1 MLRLYLCMGDEPE
14 TGGTI
19 APYPSRPFTISGH
32 QVAIIGGKAFC
43 AACKSTGIIA
53 KAGGPRRVKHG
64 ENEVA
69 LDGDILLC
77 KCPRPPRM
85 LATKQSMA
93 RHEDIGGG
101 NGKYANAQDIEPAPC
116 ALFYDEQIQTTGRG
130 ASTGYPYFI
139 DVTDG
144 QQFAGC
150 LDESGRLPRVYTAS
164 ADSYIVYW
172 GDEALAHEE
181 WQ

>member
-53 KAGGPRRVKHG
+53 KAGGPRRHKHG
-64 ENEVA
+64 DNEVA

-85 LATKQSMA
+85 LATKQSTA
-93 RHEDIGGG
+93 RHEDMGGG
-101 NGKYANAQDIEPAPC
+101 NGKYASAQDIEPVPC
-116 ALFYDEQIQTTGRG
+116 ALFYDEQIHATGKG
-130 ASTGYPYFI
+130 ATDGYPFLIETADGRTVCGRI
-139 DVTDG
+139 DS
-144 QQFAGC
+144 
-150 LDESGRLPRVYTAS
+150 SGRLPRIYTDTA
-164 ADSYIVYW
+164 ATYTIHW